1 MDAVDGFDAVLSAA
15 QCGEEWA
22 VAILYRDVRPRLARF
37 LEVREPRAAD
47 DLEGEVWLA
56 VAQGLARFS
65 GSEESFRA
73 WVFSIARRRLAD
85 YRRTAVRRA
94 TFPVPIE
101 ELDRPEGAG
110 PEAIVLEDLSA
121 QAAVEFVVATLPPD
135 QADVVLLRVLG
146 GLGVVE
152 VAEIL
157 GKRPGT
163 VRVLQH
169 RALRRLHAALLRPGV
184 TR

>member
-1 MDAVDGFDAVLSAA
+1 MGAVDGFDAVLSAA
-15 QCGEEWA
+15 QRGEDWA
-22 VAILYRDVRPRLARF
+22 VAVLYRDLRPKLARY

-65 GSEESFRA
+65 GGEESFRA
-73 WVFSIARRRLAD
+73 WVFSIAKRRLAD
-85 YRRTAVRRA
+85 YRRTAIRRA
-94 TFPVPIE
+94 TFPVPME
-101 ELDRPEGAG
+101 ELDRPAG
-110 PEAIVLEDLSA
+110 PATEAIVLEDLSA
-121 QAAVEFVVATLPPD
+121 QAAAQFVIATLPAD
-135 QADVVLLRVLG
+135 QAEVVLLRVLG
-146 GLGVVE
+146 GLGVNE

-169 RALRRLHAALLRPGV
+169 RALRRLHTALTRSGV

>member
-1 MDAVDGFDAVLSAA
+1 MGAVDGFDAVLGAA
-15 QCGEEWA
+15 QRGEDWA
-22 VAILYRDVRPRLARF
+22 VAVLYRDLRPKLARY

-65 GSEESFRA
+65 GGEESFRA
-73 WVFSIARRRLAD
+73 WVFSIAKRRLAD
-85 YRRTAVRRA
+85 YRRTAIRRA
-94 TFPVPIE
+94 TFPVPME
-101 ELDRPEGAG
+101 ELDRPAGAAT
-110 PEAIVLEDLSA
+110 EAIVLEDLSA
-121 QAAVEFVVATLPPD
+121 HAAAQFVIATLPAD
-135 QADVVLLRVLG
+135 QAEVVLLRVLG
-146 GLGVVE
+146 GLGVNE

-169 RALRRLHAALLRPGV
+169 RALRRLHTALLRSGV